1 MKPNGIRKMT
11 PEEFLA
17 FERASD
23 IKHEYRDGEIF
34 AMSGAKRGHNIIA
47 LNVGSELHQQLKDKD
62 CETYLSDMR
71 VFVPATRLYTYPDI
85 VTVCGE
91 PVFQDDVPDT
101 LVNPVLLIEI
111 LSDSTENYDRGLKF
125 QFYRSISTLR
135 EYVLISQT
143 TARIEKYVK
152 HGDGF
157 WLFSEAIGL
166 ESIIEFASIDCKIP
180 LADIY
185 NKVEFPNE

>member
-1 MKPNGIRKMT
+1 MT

-17 FERASD
+17 FERSSD
-23 IKHEYRDGEIF
+23 EKHEYRDGEIF
-34 AMSGAKRGHNIIA
+34 AMSGAKRNHNIIA
-47 LNVGSELHQQLKDKD
+47 LNVGSNLHQNLRDKD
-62 CETYLSDMR
+62 CETYLSGMR
-71 VFVPATRLYTYPDI
+71 VYVHETRLYTYPDI

-91 PVFQDDVPDT
+91 PIFQDDVPDT

-125 QFYRSISTLR
+125 QFYRSISSLR

-157 WLFSEAIGL
+157 WLFSEAVGL
-166 ESIIEFASIDCKIP
+166 ESLIEFDSIDCKMP
-180 LADIY
+180 LAEIY
-185 NKVEFPNE
+185 NKVIFRNE